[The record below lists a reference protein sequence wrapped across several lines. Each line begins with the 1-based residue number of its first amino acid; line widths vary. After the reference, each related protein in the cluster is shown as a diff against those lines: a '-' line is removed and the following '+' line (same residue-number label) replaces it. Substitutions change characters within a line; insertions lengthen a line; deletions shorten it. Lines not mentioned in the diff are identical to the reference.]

1 MLGKYI
7 KINGLQLP
15 NPVSYDENMSS
26 IENDNTTE
34 SGKTLVAVVRLD
46 LFSANMT
53 FNLSSYWKDK
63 IRDYCKEN
71 YVTLEVNGKEYQVR
85 LRGYSAK
92 LVENSERSEG
102 TDGYWKVSVTATE
115 L

>member
-7 KINGLQLP
+7 KVNNEQLP
-15 NPVSYDENMSS
+15 NPVSYDENMGSL
-26 IENDNTTE
+26 ENENASE

-46 LFSANMT
+46 MFSANMT
-53 FNLSSYWKDK
+53 FNVSSYWKEK
-63 IRDYCKEN
+63 IRNYCKLD
-71 YVTLEVNGKEYQVR
+71 YVKLEVNGKEYQAR
-85 LRGYSAK
+85 LRSFTAN
-92 LVENSERSEG
+92 LAENSERSEG